1 MSKSEPKIEK
11 IKLSRKIKEEISL
24 LIKRNSLTTVVRNR
38 IIKRYAGGVCLI
50 CGDVP
55 TKKITYD
62 VDGAVLVERYCSKHF
77 KSTRS

>member
-38 IIKRYAGGVCLI
+38 IIKQYAGGVCLI

-55 TKKITYD
+55 TRKITYD